1 MAQNLGIGKP
11 NWGEKQSE
19 TKDIMNDITLGSPT
33 NCNGGPI
40 SVSVLLMALTPM
52 TCGGGV
58 SYYRIVTGSLS
69 DHYLITH

>member
-33 NCNGGPI
+33 NGDPYFGLCPSDGIDPDDLRGC
-40 SVSVLLMALTPM
+40 VSH
-52 TCGGGV
+52 
-58 SYYRIVTGSLS
+58 YRIVTGSLS